1 MSVSER
7 RGAADSA
14 VKMKCLKTLR
24 TDSGGNEG
32 CIWLWLWL
40 WLWLRLWLRL
50 CVAVAVA
57 NAMVVVAVEEAIA
70 ILWARGSME
79 DRT

>member
-1 MSVSER
+1 
-7 RGAADSA
+7 
-14 VKMKCLKTLR
+14 
-24 TDSGGNEG
+24 
-32 CIWLWLWL
+32 
-40 WLWLRLWLRL
+40 
-50 CVAVAVA
+50 VAVAVA